1 MEAQHL
7 IDEINADFYG
17 RFQYPPPPATFER
30 VVQSGFARKMLAQD
44 IGYWRSEI
52 LPDAPRVWVAG
63 CGTNQAVVTALKF
76 PEAQVIGSDLSSPS
90 LDRAAETARQ
100 LGLRNLELRRESIN
114 EASYSSEFDLVISTG
129 VIHHNADP
137 EAALRRLGA
146 AMKPGGILELMVYN
160 KFHRILTTAFQGA
173 LRILAGTET
182 RPSWQDEMDLARLL
196 ATSFRHGNF
205 MSAFLSQNAQLPDA
219 LFADSL
225 LQPVEYSYTVSS
237 LRQLAAACRLELLTF
252 CIDPFSR
259 STGAVNWNL
268 NFQEPVLRE
277 RYQQLGDLERW
288 EITNLLLGEA
298 SPMIWFYLQSVDSPR
313 IRKSERDICDEF
325 LRAKFCRT
333 ATEKEIFS
341 RAMDGAYSSV
351 PKRAPF
357 PGKPKPGSEAARVY
371 AALEEGA
378 ELSRTLDRLG
388 IEQSFPQVQ
397 SLRLELATSA
407 YPFLQACGD

>member
-1 MEAQHL
+1 MEAQR
-7 IDEINADFYG
+7 IVDEINAGFYG
-17 RFQYPPPPATFER
+17 RFQYPPPPAAFER
-30 VVQSGFARKMLAQD
+30 IVQAGFARKMLAQD
-44 IGYWRSEI
+44 IGYWRSDI

-63 CGTNQAVVTALKF
+63 CGTNQAMVTALKF
-76 PEAQVIGSDLSSPS
+76 PEAQVIGSDLSSQS

-100 LGLRNLELRRESIN
+100 LGLRNLELCRESIN

-129 VIHHNADP
+129 VIHHNAEP
-137 EAALRRLGA
+137 EAALRRLAA

-160 KFHRILTTAFQGA
+160 KFHRILTTAFQSA

-268 NFQEPVLRE
+268 NFQDPVLRE

-288 EITNLLLGEA
+288 EITNQLLGEA
-298 SPMIWFYLQSVDSPR
+298 SPMLWFYLQRADCPR
-313 IRKSERDICDEF
+313 RRMSERDICDGF
-325 LRAKFCRT
+325 LGAKFRRT
-333 ATEKEIFS
+333 ATEKEVFS
-341 RAMDGAYSSV
+341 RTMNGTYSSV

-378 ELSRTLDRLG
+378 ELSRTLARLG

-407 YPFLQACGD
+407 NPFLEACGD

>member
-1 MEAQHL
+1 MEAQRL
-7 IDEINADFYG
+7 VDEINAGFYG
-17 RFQYPPPPATFER
+17 RFQYPPPPAAFER
-30 VVQSGFARKMLAQD
+30 VVQAGFARKMLAQD
-44 IGYWRSEI
+44 LGYWQNEI

-76 PEAQVIGSDLSSPS
+76 PEAQVVGSDLSSQS
-90 LDRAAETARQ
+90 LDLAAGNARR

-129 VIHHNADP
+129 VIHHNAEP
-137 EAALRRLGA
+137 KAALRRLAA

-173 LRILAGTET
+173 LRILAGTEA
-182 RPSWQDEMDLARLL
+182 RPSWQDEMNLARSL
-196 ATSFRHGNF
+196 AASFRRGNL
-205 MSAFLSQNAQLPDA
+205 MAAFLSQNAGLPDT

-225 LQPVEYSYTVSS
+225 LQPVEHSYTIGS
-237 LRQLAAACRLELLTF
+237 LRQMTVACGLELLTF

-259 STGAVNWNL
+259 ATGAVNWNL
-268 NFQEPVLRE
+268 DFQEPVLRE
-277 RYQQLGDLERW
+277 RYQQLGDIERW
-288 EITNLLLGEA
+288 EVTNLLLGEA
-298 SPMIWFYLQSVDSPR
+298 APMLWFYLQRADSPR
-313 IRKSERDICDEF
+313 IRKSERDICDGF
-325 LRAKFCRT
+325 LRARFRRA
-333 ATEKEIFS
+333 ATEKDVFS
-341 RAMDGAYSSV
+341 RVMDGAYSPV

-378 ELSRTLDRLG
+378 ELSRTLARLG
-388 IEQSFPQVQ
+388 IEQSFSRIQ

-407 YPFLQACGD
+407 YPFLEACGD